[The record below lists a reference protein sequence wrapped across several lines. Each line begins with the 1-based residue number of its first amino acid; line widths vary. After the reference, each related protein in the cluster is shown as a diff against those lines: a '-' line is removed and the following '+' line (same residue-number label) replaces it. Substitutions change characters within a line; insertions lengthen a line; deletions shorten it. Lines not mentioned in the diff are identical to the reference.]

1 MGGRGDAKDGGGSG
15 GEHTSNRHTLADERT
30 LAAHAVFGGGGRSLP
45 RLARG
50 AALRDEVPASRRQY
64 LRRRKYLRRG
74 ELISTHLM
82 SNSSS
87 EHTIC

>member
-1 MGGRGDAKDGGGSG
+1 MGRKIFKTFCIFVC
-15 GEHTSNRHTLADERT
+15 HTANRHTLADERT

-50 AALRDEVPASRRQY
+50 AALHDEVPALRRQY
-64 LRRRKYLRRG
+64 LRQRKYLRWG
-74 ELISTHLM
+74 ELLIIHLV

-87 EHTIC
+87 EHIIC